1 MVRKGDLMSE
11 RFDLQKM
18 LLEIR
23 DDEAIDVQKATHL
36 SQDQIRELLTRR
48 KAQDIKQHTN
58 PTDTA

>member
-1 MVRKGDLMSE
+1 MSE